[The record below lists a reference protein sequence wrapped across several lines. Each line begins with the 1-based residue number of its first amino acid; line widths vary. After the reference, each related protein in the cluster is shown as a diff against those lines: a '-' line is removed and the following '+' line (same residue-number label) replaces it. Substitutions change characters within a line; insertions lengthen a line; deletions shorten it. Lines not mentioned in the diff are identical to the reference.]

1 MATAAVLPP
10 PPAEITRC
18 AYVVPNKGRR
28 CRFPVLP
35 GSAMCG
41 AHQENADEG
50 RNGAR
55 IPCPLDPNH
64 TVFEK
69 RLKQHLKICTK
80 VRDQSVVESQPFFR
94 RGINMPAPVAL
105 EAKQSPP
112 TPSTSSTME
121 PVSTAPEGVAL
132 AWRARI
138 EAAWPKAV
146 REVLGPSFSPEE
158 LLARSVVTDGAGL
171 AHAEKHEVQ
180 NQALA
185 ELMVQAG
192 LLSKATAREEVV
204 LVEYGSG
211 KGGLAA
217 AALECCPGVRCVLVE
232 REPRR
237 HKFENK
243 HDKREEQV
251 LRLRVDIADF
261 DLGGFLGPALEAAG
275 LPRASDFRSDALS
288 LSGAAGCLGPAER
301 LEELWRM
308 ASEFQSSG
316 TWPPVRLGACAKHLC
331 GGATDIALRSLK
343 EAQRQ
348 PLKHG
353 PCFGVCIATCCHH
366 RCDPKSYVN
375 RPFLAD
381 LGLCQSP
388 EEFSQF
394 VSTAGWAVGGDGARD
409 VEKRR
414 VGMMAKRI
422 LDLGRV
428 AWLRQELQLGDATL
442 TDYIDKAVTPENI
455 AILAGARAGHKTRA
469 GVWGLRW
476 LACCG
481 WCR

>member
-1 MATAAVLPP
+1 MAQVFKRLMMVLLMLSTTSLSMAEWDDESPCSGQTCDETDTDEEVLFQMSAV
-10 PPAEITRC
+10 
-18 AYVVPNKGRR
+18 VVKQGQEEPDIN
-28 CRFPVLP
+28 P
-35 GSAMCG
+35 GSF
-41 AHQENADEG
+41 DE
-50 RNGAR
+50 
-55 IPCPLDPNH
+55 
-64 TVFEK
+64 FE
-69 RLKQHLKICTK
+69 
-80 VRDQSVVESQPFFR
+80 
-94 RGINMPAPVAL
+94 
-105 EAKQSPP
+105 
-112 TPSTSSTME
+112 
-121 PVSTAPEGVAL
+121 AL
-132 AWRARI
+132 ANA
-138 EAAWPKAV
+138 
-146 REVLGPSFSPEE
+146 
-158 LLARSVVTDGAGL
+158 
-171 AHAEKHEVQ
+171 
-180 NQALA
+180 NQ
-185 ELMVQAG
+185 
-192 LLSKATAREEVV
+192 
-204 LVEYGSG
+204 
-211 KGGLAA
+211 
-217 AALECCPGVRCVLVE
+217 
-232 REPRR
+232 
-237 HKFENK
+237 
-243 HDKREEQV
+243 EQV

-275 LPRASDFRSDALS
+275 LPCASDFRSDALS

-301 LEELWRM
+301 LEELWRT

-343 EAQRQ
+343 DKPHRFRAQGFLRNSASQSCLQVAQEAQRQ
-348 PLKHG
+348 PLKPG

-388 EEFSQF
+388 EDEFSQF

-422 LDLGRV
+422 LDLGR
-428 AWLRQELQLGDATL
+428 ELQLGDATL

-455 AILAGARAGHKTRA
+455 AILAGAHAGHKTRA